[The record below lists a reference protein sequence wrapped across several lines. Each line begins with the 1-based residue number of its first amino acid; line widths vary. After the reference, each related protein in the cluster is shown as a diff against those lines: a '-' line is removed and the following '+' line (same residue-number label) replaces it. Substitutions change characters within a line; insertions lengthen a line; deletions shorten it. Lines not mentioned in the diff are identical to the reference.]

1 MCCRKFHNL
10 ITMEFKRIMPCADL
24 EDVVDCFWM
33 ITDEQAEPIE
43 QKIIPDGFPEII
55 FHFGDP
61 YQIRITKDWELQ
73 TDNLLAGQITR
84 HFFLRNTGRS
94 ETLGIKMKPAAITRL
109 FDISMHDV
117 TDRVVPLK
125 SKIQE
130 GLPDVALL
138 RSLRDDAERVRIIE
152 QALKKF
158 LHGPAPNTWIEK
170 AVDAIFETRGLTPV
184 ARLCSIAGTGERQ
197 LERAFRKYIG
207 LSPKFYARIIRFSHI
222 FQLIHKKKLNGS
234 ELGLEAGFYDQSH
247 FIKNFKAFTG
257 EDPSRY
263 FFDQQTLANF
273 FLKK

>member
-1 MCCRKFHNL
+1 
-10 ITMEFKRIMPCADL
+10 MEFKRITPCTDL
-24 EDVVDCFWM
+24 GDVVDCYWI
-33 ITDEQAEPIE
+33 ITDEQTEPIE

-61 YQIRITKDWELQ
+61 YQIRITQDWELQ
-73 TDNLLAGQITR
+73 SDNLLAGQISR

-94 ETLGIKMKPAAITRL
+94 EIFGIKMKPAAIARL

-130 GLPDVALL
+130 GLPDVALM
-138 RSLRDDAERVRIIE
+138 RSLRDDAERIRIIE
-152 QALKKF
+152 QALMKL
-158 LHGPAPNTWIEK
+158 LHRPAPNTWIEK
-170 AVDAIFETRGLTPV
+170 VVDVIFETRGLIPV

-207 LSPKFYARIIRFSHI
+207 LSPKFFARIIRFSHI
-222 FQLIHKKKLNGS
+222 FQLIHKKNLNSS